1 MADNPNND
9 EQVPER
15 EGVVRAH
22 GTDEGEGQAASELGS
37 GARAAGDATVPDSD
51 AGLDVPCDWDDE
63 GYEWDDEVEGGM
75 PFLEHLEEFRWTVG
89 RSIVAFL
96 IGVII
101 VGCLMP
107 HVGAFLQ
114 LPLIQAYGSA
124 EMVGEKLIT
133 YKPMGVF
140 SVFIQIALLGGL
152 VLSMPFVLYFLA
164 CFIAPGLTER
174 ERKVVR
180 PACAAA
186 FLLFLAGVAVAFY
199 AILPLTLAFSVRFNQ
214 VMGFQVLLAASEYYS
229 MVVWFSLAT
238 GAIFQFPLII
248 VILIFI
254 QVLTTEKLKAIR
266 RAVFVG
272 AMVFAALLTPGGDFL
287 SLPLTTGIL
296 YALYE
301 LAILVGCRIEKKR
314 RDTERAQLD
323 EA

>member
-1 MADNPNND
+1 MT
-9 EQVPER
+9 EY
-15 EGVVRAH
+15 
-22 GTDEGEGQAASELGS
+22 
-37 GARAAGDATVPDSD
+37 PDSD
-51 AGLDVPCDWDDE
+51 KDEVDPGGDNDEFDWDREEDE
-63 GYEWDDEVEGGM
+63 FDWDGDLATDEAEDGM
-75 PFLEHLEEFRWTVG
+75 SFLGHLEEFRWTVG
-89 RSIVAFL
+89 RSILAFL
-96 IGVII
+96 VGVVI

-114 LPLIQAYGSA
+114 MPLIHAYGSA
-124 EMVGEKLIT
+124 ELVGEKLIT

-152 VLSMPFVLYFLA
+152 VLSMPFVLYFMA

-180 PACAAA
+180 PACFAA
-186 FLLFLAGVAVAFY
+186 FLLFVSGVAVAFY
-199 AILPLTLAFSVRFNQ
+199 AILPLTLAFSVKFNQ
-214 VMGFQVLLAASEYYS
+214 VMGFQVLLAASEYYN

-254 QVLTTEKLKAIR
+254 QVIAVEKLKAIR

-296 YALYE
+296 YGLYE
-301 LAILVGCRIEKKR
+301 LAILVGTRIEKKR
-314 RDTERAQLD
+314 HAAELAEQ
-323 EA
+323 EAEQAEE

>member
-1 MADNPNND
+1 
-9 EQVPER
+9 
-15 EGVVRAH
+15 
-22 GTDEGEGQAASELGS
+22 
-37 GARAAGDATVPDSD
+37 
-51 AGLDVPCDWDDE
+51 
-63 GYEWDDEVEGGM
+63 
-75 PFLEHLEEFRWTVG
+75 
-89 RSIVAFL
+89 
-96 IGVII
+96 
-101 VGCLMP
+101 
-107 HVGAFLQ
+107 
-114 LPLIQAYGSA
+114 
-124 EMVGEKLIT
+124 
-133 YKPMGVF
+133 
-140 SVFIQIALLGGL
+140 
-152 VLSMPFVLYFLA
+152 
-164 CFIAPGLTER
+164 
-174 ERKVVR
+174 
-180 PACAAA
+180 
-186 FLLFLAGVAVAFY
+186 
-199 AILPLTLAFSVRFNQ
+199 
-214 VMGFQVLLAASEYYS
+214 

>member
-1 MADNPNND
+1 MT
-9 EQVPER
+9 EY
-15 EGVVRAH
+15 
-22 GTDEGEGQAASELGS
+22 
-37 GARAAGDATVPDSD
+37 PDSD
-51 AGLDVPCDWDDE
+51 KDEVDPGGDNDEFDWDREGDE
-63 GYEWDDEVEGGM
+63 FDWDGDLATDEAEDGM
-75 PFLEHLEEFRWTVG
+75 SFLGHLEEFRWTVG
-89 RSIVAFL
+89 RSILAFL
-96 IGVII
+96 VGVVI

-114 LPLIQAYGSA
+114 MPLIHAYGSA
-124 EMVGEKLIT
+124 ELVGEKLIT

-152 VLSMPFVLYFLA
+152 VLSMPFVLYFMA

-180 PACAAA
+180 PACFAA
-186 FLLFLAGVAVAFY
+186 FLLFVSGVAVAFY
-199 AILPLTLAFSVRFNQ
+199 AILPLTLAFSVKFNQ
-214 VMGFQVLLAASEYYS
+214 VMGFQVLLAASEYYN

-254 QVLTTEKLKAIR
+254 QVIAVEKLKAIR

-296 YALYE
+296 YGLYE
-301 LAILVGCRIEKKR
+301 LAILVGTRIEKKR
-314 RDTERAQLD
+314 HAAELAEQ
-323 EA
+323 EAEQAEE

>member
-1 MADNPNND
+1 MTEFRSND
-9 EQVPER
+9 PSLSD
-15 EGVVRAH
+15 AH
-22 GTDEGEGQAASELGS
+22 AAPTAEASVAATAAEEELV
-37 GARAAGDATVPDSD
+37 GAGAAGGWDGVEPDS
-51 AGLDVPCDWDDE
+51 GE
-63 GYEWDDEVEGGM
+63 SGM
-75 PFLEHLEEFRWTVG
+75 PFLEHLEEFRWTIG
-89 RSIVAFL
+89 RSVLAFL
-96 IGVII
+96 VGVLIIGS
-101 VGCLMP
+101 LMP

-114 LPLIQAYGSA
+114 KPLIYAYGSA
-124 EMVGEKLIT
+124 EMAGEKLIT

-140 SVFIQIALLGGL
+140 SVFIQVALLGGL

-164 CFIAPGLTER
+164 CFIAPGLTQR

-186 FLLFLAGVAVAFY
+186 FVLFVAGVAVAFY

-214 VMGFQVLLAASEYYS
+214 LMDFQVLLAASDYYS

-248 VILIFI
+248 VILVFI
-254 QVLTTEKLKAIR
+254 QVLSTVQLKAMR

-301 LAILVGCRIEKKR
+301 LAILVGSRIEAQR
-314 RDTERAQLD
+314 AEAERALLD